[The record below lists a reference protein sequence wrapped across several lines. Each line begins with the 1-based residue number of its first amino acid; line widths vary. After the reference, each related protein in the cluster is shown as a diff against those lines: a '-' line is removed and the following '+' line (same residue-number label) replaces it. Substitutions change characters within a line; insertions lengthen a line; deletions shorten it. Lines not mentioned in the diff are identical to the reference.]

1 MLSKFDWLRRC
12 RSGAELLATLKY
24 FSDHAEID
32 VSQLNHG
39 GPFSAIGNLCQRC
52 KVYAPVPVRNR
63 HTRYCGICEKIIKL
77 KEQLVAQ
84 STSAIVIWGYV
95 NQISRRLRD
104 SKPSEFFYGTHVHDN
119 QRFLAMM
126 DRHYL
131 KQWLQ
136 DLVIYSGLSLKGLLQ
151 ILPSLDEFRNLN
163 IGDYLC
169 WAAHHEATWSRDQLR
184 VRFYTHPQ
192 QVINPKK
199 REKEGLLTFHISDFI
214 NMLEMV
220 EVFRVYLYPQQQKD
234 LLELLNLN
242 DPKEEQ
248 FYWGRFLGR
257 ISQEAKDMLS
267 AWKVRQWTTAQTQF
281 FYHLINYVYFPQSN

>member
-1 MLSKFDWLRRC
+1 MLNKFDWLFRC

-24 FSDHAEID
+24 FSENPDID
-32 VSQLNHG
+32 FSKLKKG
-39 GPFSAIGNLCQRC
+39 GPLSAIGNLCQRC
-52 KVYAPVPVRNR
+52 KVYAPIVIRKK
-63 HTRYCGICEKIIKL
+63 HTRYCGICGKIIEL
-77 KEQLVAQ
+77 KEPMVPK
-84 STSAIVIWGYV
+84 SNRAIVIWGYV
-95 NQISRRLRD
+95 NQISRRLRE
-104 SKPSEFFYGTHVHDN
+104 SKPSEFFYGIYVHDD

-126 DRHYL
+126 HRQHL

-151 ILPSLDEFRNLN
+151 IFPSLREFRTHN
-163 IGDYLC
+163 IGDYLS
-169 WAAHHEATWSRDQLR
+169 WAVHHEASLSQDQLR
-184 VRFYTHPQ
+184 VRFYTQPQ
-192 QVINPKK
+192 QIINPKK
-199 REKEGLLTFHISDFI
+199 REMEGLLTFHISDFI

-248 FYWGRFLGR
+248 FYWGRFLGQ

-267 AWKVRQWTTAQTQF
+267 AWKVRQWTKPQTQF
-281 FYHLINYVYFPQSN
+281 FYHLINYVFLPQSN